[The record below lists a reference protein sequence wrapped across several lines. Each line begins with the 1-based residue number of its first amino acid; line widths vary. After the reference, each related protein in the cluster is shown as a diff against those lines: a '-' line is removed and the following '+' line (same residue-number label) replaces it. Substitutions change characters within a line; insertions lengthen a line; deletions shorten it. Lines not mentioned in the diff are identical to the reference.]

1 MFPAIDNMQM
11 NAFTGKPKS
20 PTFVSSLPPT
30 GEWSS
35 SSTPERKK
43 KKIPHRHRKWRRQ
56 HQQRIRSPPH
66 GANANLIMV
75 RDAGTTLLGSQHPI
89 TMIPHHSNPSHVD
102 VRLAYGNSLPAHLH
116 FMCPSLIH
124 PDHARVS
131 KVVQV
136 HNQKPIRMKEM

>member
-1 MFPAIDNMQM
+1 MYPAVDNMQT
-11 NAFTGKPKS
+11 NAPTGHPNS
-20 PTFVSSLPPT
+20 PAFVSSLPPT

-35 SSTPERKK
+35 SSTPERKTK

-56 HQQRIRSPPH
+56 HQRRIRSPPH

-89 TMIPHHSNPSHVD
+89 AMIPHHSNPSHVD
-102 VRLAYGNSLPAHLH
+102 VRLAYGDSLPAHLH
-116 FMCPSLIH
+116 CMCPSLIH

-131 KVVQV
+131 KVAQV
-136 HNQKPIRMKEM
+136 LRQDLVCMK